1 MTISKTN
8 HVMSKKKKEKENE
21 NDNKYKVKGKK
32 LPVGHLTSCFTL

>member
-21 NDNKYKVKGKK
+21 NDNKYKVKGTK
-32 LPVGHLTSCFTL
+32 LPVGHLISCFTL